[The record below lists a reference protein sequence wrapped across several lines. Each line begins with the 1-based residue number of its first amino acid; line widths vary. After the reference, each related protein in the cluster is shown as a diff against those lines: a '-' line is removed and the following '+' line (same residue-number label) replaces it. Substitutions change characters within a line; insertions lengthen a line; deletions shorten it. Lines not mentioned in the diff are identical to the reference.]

1 MSDDDDDVEVGGVTQ
16 DYKCPIT
23 LTPLQDPLTSYASLL
38 PHCHYPGL
46 NHVENPRKKCSH
58 SFSGAAIREYLS
70 RGAQKC
76 PAAGCN
82 KRITLADLKE
92 DRTLERRI
100 KEHARREAMR
110 AEDEDVDAEIID

>member
-1 MSDDDDDVEVGGVTQ
+1 MC
-16 DYKCPIT
+16 K
-23 LTPLQDPLTSYASLL
+23 
-38 PHCHYPGL
+38 
-46 NHVENPRKKCSH
+46 H

-70 RGAQKC
+70 QGIKKC

-92 DRTLERRI
+92 DKALERKV

-110 AEDEDVDAEIID
+110 AEDEDIDAEIID